1 MGKAIIFI
9 ETPMFTR
16 QIKQIATDDELK
28 ELQKELIGTPDK
40 GDLIQQTGGLRKV
53 RMAAGSQGKSG
64 SVRIIYFLA
73 TEEIIYLIM
82 AYPINAKDSLTDTE
96 KAQLKKLTK
105 LLKARYKMSFFDE
118 LKTSLEEAV
127 EIKQGLK
134 EPARVT
140 RYEIADVKA
149 IREQLNVSQSEMA
162 KALGTSVDTIKSWE
176 SKRRNPTGL
185 AAKVLATIKENPAFF
200 RELASH

>member
-64 SVRIIYFLA
+64 SGSVRIIYFLA

-82 AYPINAKDSLTDTE
+82 AYPKNAKDSLTDTE

-105 LLKARYKMSFFDE
+105 LLKG
-118 LKTSLEEAV
+118 
-127 EIKQGLK
+127 EI
-134 EPARVT
+134 
-140 RYEIADVKA
+140 
-149 IREQLNVSQSEMA
+149 
-162 KALGTSVDTIKSWE
+162 
-176 SKRRNPTGL
+176 
-185 AAKVLATIKENPAFF
+185 
-200 RELASH
+200 